1 MGLEIAGSICFQG
14 HSFPGEVITLLFR
27 LGKQQAVVAV
37 LCPVTYIPQISSREA
52 SSSLGS
58 EHPLSFCTKRLARAI
73 VLSMSGN

>member
-1 MGLEIAGSICFQG
+1 MGFEIAGPVFFQG

-37 LCPVTYIPQISSREA
+37 LGPVTYIPQISSRKA

-58 EHPLSFCTKRLARAI
+58 EDPLSFCTKRLARAI
-73 VLSMSGN
+73 VLSTSGN